1 MAKGRCQ
8 TAVLAVVNIAAVIL
22 QPPSLKMFSTA
33 AALAAVVA
41 AVSLLRGGAL
51 LDPDGDGDGNKDND
65 DDKDDDNRSRQDR
78 VTGMWA
84 LCWRT
89 SIITMTPM
97 QRHVRAGLRRQR

>member
-51 LDPDGDGDGNKDND
+51 LDPDGDGDGNKT
-65 DDKDDDNRSRQDR
+65 SH
-78 VTGMWA
+78 TGKPEWWW
-84 LCWRT
+84 CRGD
-89 SIITMTPM
+89 
-97 QRHVRAGLRRQR
+97 GL